1 MNKKRDI
8 ELLFE
13 IGCFRFV
20 QRTWKRFMNPDVANC
35 AEHTFRVAWVALTIA
50 KYEKKVNHEKLLKMA
65 LMHDLAESRT
75 GDVDYLSR
83 QYTQR
88 NEKQAEH
95 DLLGGTIHEDEI
107 ILLEEYAK
115 RESIESK
122 IVKDADILDVE
133 LELMETKFR
142 GHSLGNIW
150 TKDRKEKVYPK
161 LYTKTAKR
169 MWQDI
174 HKANPHDWHLKGRNR
189 FTKGDL
195 RK

>member
-35 AEHTFRVAWVALTIA
+35 AEHTFRVVWIALTVA
-50 KYEKKVNHEKLLKMA
+50 KYEKNVNHEKLLKMA

-88 NEKQAEH
+88 NERQAEH
-95 DLLGGTIHEDEI
+95 DLFSGTVHEDELM
-107 ILLEEYAK
+107 LLEEYAK

-133 LELMETKFR
+133 LELIETKSR
-142 GHSLGNIW
+142 GHSMGTIW
-150 TKDRKEKVYPK
+150 TKDRKDKVYPK
-161 LYTKTAKR
+161 LYTQSAKK
-169 MWQDI
+169 MWEDM
-174 HKANPHDWHLKGRNR
+174 HKANPHDWHLNGRNR

-195 RK
+195 KK